1 MDCAE
6 EVSLLRARLSR
17 VAGVRDLQFDVMQ
30 ARMVVEYSP
39 DRVSEP
45 EIVAAVN
52 SIGMECEP
60 WSASSETAADQRQW
74 RPWLVWISGA
84 ALGLGMVVQGISSG
98 GEWAAVFA
106 HEAGGHEMSA
116 TAIAFYV
123 LAMLT
128 GASATVP
135 KAWVALRHARPDM
148 NLLVVLSLAGATAL
162 GEWTEAATLSFL
174 FALAGRMEQWS
185 MERARRAIAA
195 VWAVSP
201 PSARVVHGDHEH
213 LLAVERVTVGALVRV
228 KSGERVP
235 VDGEVAGGW
244 GMVNQALIT
253 GESVAV
259 EKWPGAQVWAGTM
272 NEEGTLEVRATK
284 AAADTTLARMM
295 RMVSES
301 QTRRAPSEQF
311 VEKFARHYTPAVFAL
326 ALAVA
331 LFPPALGFGTWAGW
345 FYQGMVILLI
355 ACPCALVISTP
366 VSMMAAITSAAREGV
381 LIKGGAFLEEAA
393 RVSTIA
399 LGAADLTPGLVARER
414 VVVLDE
420 ADRAAQVSGLGPGVA
435 VVGVSAEDLPAMG
448 AAALGIGLSRRGPD
462 MVRESADVILMSDRL
477 SRLPFLL
484 AHARRTLRTVR
495 LNTAF
500 ALTAKALFLAA
511 AAAGVA
517 TLWMAVAA
525 DMGATFAVTLNGLRL
540 LRARARAEG

>member
-45 EIVAAVN
+45 EIAAAVK
-52 SIGMECEP
+52 SIGMECEE
-60 WSASSETAADQRQW
+60 WSEADSGAARRDWRQ
-74 RPWLVWISGA
+74 WLVWVSGA
-84 ALGLGMVVQGISSG
+84 ALGMGMVVQGVSSNG
-98 GEWAAVFA
+98 DWAAVFA
-106 HEAGGHEMSA
+106 HESGGHEMSA
-116 TAIAFYV
+116 AAIVFYAF
-123 LAMLT
+123 AMVA
-128 GASATVP
+128 GASTTLP
-135 KAWVALRHARPDM
+135 KAWVALRHGRPDM

-213 LLAVERVTVGALVRV
+213 EVPVERVAVGAVVRV
-228 KSGERVP
+228 KAGERMP
-235 VDGEVAGGW
+235 VDGEVIGGW
-244 GMVNQALIT
+244 GVVNQALIT

-259 EKWPGAQVWAGTM
+259 EKAVGAQVWAGTM
-272 NEEGTLEVRATK
+272 NEEGTVEVRATK
-284 AAADTTLARMM
+284 ASADTTLARMM

-326 ALAVA
+326 AFGVA

-366 VSMMAAITSAAREGV
+366 VSMMAAITSAARAGV

-393 RVSTIA
+393 RVNVVA
-399 LGAADLTPGLVARER
+399 LGAADLRAGLRVKER
-414 VVVLDE
+414 VVVLEEEDK
-420 ADRAAQVSGLGPGVA
+420 AAQVLALGRGVA
-435 VVGVSAEDLPAMG
+435 VVGVSGEDIAAMG
-448 AAALGIGLSRRGPD
+448 AAGLGIGLSRRGPD
-462 MVRESADVILMSDRL
+462 MVRESADVILMNDRL

-495 LNTAF
+495 MNTAF
-500 ALTAKALFLAA
+500 ALGAKLLFLIA

-540 LRARARAEG
+540 LRGKVEKDA